1 MYQNGH
7 EPVSEVAMQDKRG
20 RAKGQQFATSHRIQ
34 PVVFTQRMEARYRRF
49 GASLSRSAGRA
60 KPAQKFKKR

>member
-1 MYQNGH
+1 
-7 EPVSEVAMQDKRG
+7 MQDKRG